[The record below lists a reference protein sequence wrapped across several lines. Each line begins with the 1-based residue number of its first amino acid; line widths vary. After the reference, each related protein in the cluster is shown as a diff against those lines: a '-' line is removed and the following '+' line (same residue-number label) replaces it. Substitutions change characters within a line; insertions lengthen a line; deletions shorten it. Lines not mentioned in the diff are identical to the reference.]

1 MKSPLLVIYAK
12 SPIPGKVKT
21 RLAKGSNGRYAM
33 NAYKRL
39 LASTLG
45 AVAEYPNVVVAA
57 SPDIR
62 HGYIRQVCK
71 RYNVKLSKQPQG
83 ELGQRMNQST
93 RIGLRQ
99 HSSVVIIGTDCPTID
114 LNTVLNVQ
122 AALNK
127 HAHSICP
134 AHDGGYVLVGSS
146 CYNPALFRQ
155 VAWSTASVMR
165 QTQRQARRSR
175 KRLHIGQTMT
185 DIDHIRDWRKAR
197 QQKAI
202 APLWHRGGT

>member
-12 SPIPGKVKT
+12 SPISGKVKT
-21 RLAKGSNGRYAM
+21 RLAKGSNRRYAM

-39 LASTLG
+39 LASTLS
-45 AVAEYPNVVVAA
+45 AVAAHPNVVVAA

-62 HGYIRQVCK
+62 HGYIRQSCK

-83 ELGQRMNQST
+83 ELGQRMNQSMRT
-93 RIGLRQ
+93 GLRQ
-99 HSSVVIIGTDCPTID
+99 HSSVVIIGTDCPMIA
-114 LNTVLNVQ
+114 LNTILN
-122 AALNK
+122 AETALDK

-197 QQKAI
+197 RQKAI
-202 APLWHRGGT
+202 APLWRRGGI